1 MPFQLHSQL
10 AADTHYITAVENC
23 QVLLM
28 NDARFPWLVLVP
40 MENDIRELYELS
52 KPAQEQTYRAM
63 LYTAELLAGHTH
75 ADKMNVAALGNK
87 CRSCIFT
94 SLLATPKMRHG
105 LGLFGVLARPSPTG
119 PLTPK
124 PKSKS
129 WLVYSRLR
137 ATECH

>member
-52 KPAQEQTYRAM
+52 KSAQEQTYRAM
-63 LYTAELLAGHTH
+63 LYTAELLAEHTH
-75 ADKMNVAALGNK
+75 ADKMNVAALGNQ
-87 CRSCIFT
+87 CAAAYSHHC
-94 SLLATPKMRHG
+94 SLHQQMPHG
-105 LGLFGVLARPSPTG
+105 QGLFGVLARPSPIA

-124 PKSKS
+124 PQSRN
-129 WLVYSRLR
+129 WLL
-137 ATECH
+137 

>member
-40 MENDIRELYELS
+40 MENDIRELYDLN

-63 LYTAELLAGHTH
+63 LYTAELLAEHTH
-75 ADKMNVAALGNK
+75 ADKMNVAELGNQVPQLHIHIIPLKSAYSYSALGHLVILVRL
-87 CRSCIFT
+87 CT
-94 SLLATPKMRHG
+94 SYVR
-105 LGLFGVLARPSPTG
+105 
-119 PLTPK
+119 
-124 PKSKS
+124 
-129 WLVYSRLR
+129 LV
-137 ATECH
+137 

>member
-63 LYTAELLAGHTH
+63 LYTAELLAEHTH
-75 ADKMNVAALGNK
+75 ADKMNVAALGNQVPQLHIHIIARYTK
-87 CRSCIFT
+87 DAAWPGPVWGVGQAEPYRAT
-94 SLLATPKMRHG
+94 DAKTKVQELAD
-105 LGLFGVLARPSPTG
+105 L
-119 PLTPK
+119 LTP
-124 PKSKS
+124 
-129 WLVYSRLR
+129 
-137 ATECH
+137 